1 MGLYKLASA
10 KGAVAL
16 KNLAKGVSAAGLL
29 GLAGGGINSFYQGVK
44 KKKDDNELKKAVLTP
59 TLGGAMMGLGAGVLG
74 HLDNGP
80 KLGAVT
86 AGLATLGALSGLANY
101 GFGRAVRSAMGGKE
115 EPHHL
120 KKTAKEQNDNSG
132 LINAGLDATT
142 LGGLGTG
149 AYYAAKQKKHLSLLD
164 KAKAKH
170 DVLVGKVNEITG
182 ESKFLNKLKSDR
194 QKEADKYKT
203 KVVDRIEN
211 KVNRLGRNA
220 KFGLAAAG
228 LGAAGLAYD
237 HFKNN

>member
-1 MGLYKLASA
+1 MW
-10 KGAVAL
+10 
-16 KNLAKGVSAAGLL
+16 
-29 GLAGGGINSFYQGVK
+29 GIGFYQGVK
-44 KKKDDNELKKAVLTP
+44 KKKDDYEAPK
-59 TLGGAMMGLGAGVLG
+59 TLGAAALGGLAGFTGV
-74 HLDNGP
+74 DAYANMKNKTRFEFP
-80 KLGAVT
+80 TKSAVT
-86 AGLATLGALSGLANY
+86 IGGVGALSGLIGY

-149 AYYAAKQKKHLSLLD
+149 AYYAAKQKEHLPLLD

-228 LGAAGLAYD
+228 LGAAVLAYD